1 MLRALSSDPR
11 HAFGTA
17 HAVGMNV
24 LVFNL
29 GMDAEHSE
37 LGHTTAWVNE
47 LARRCDHVS
56 VITMF
61 AGQLAVE
68 DNVTVHSLGKELG
81 RSEPRRLVEFYRLA
95 RQVVRE
101 RRIDACFAHMA
112 PLFTVLFAPVARRH
126 RIPVLLWYAHPTVTP
141 TLRVAHALA
150 DRCVT
155 ASRESFPLPSNKLH
169 VVGHGIDTQRFT
181 TPADVDGSYKDTAL
195 AVGRITPR
203 KHLDEMVEAVA
214 LLEREHDQT
223 VRLELLG
230 GPSTAADHE
239 YGARLKRS
247 VTALGVEHLVRFR
260 GPVPFPDIPSN
271 YHRGML
277 SLNSSDTALDKAILE
292 SMASGCIPVS
302 RNPAFQALANVHG
315 FDWLVPAPGPSGLAD
330 CIRRALERGRDERDS
345 LVAELRGIVVD
356 EHSLS
361 TLSDRLVAH
370 LGDLAGRTGAEPTM
384 SHGGSDIDGRR
395 PRVLF
400 VGDSDFDLPLPPSLE
415 RKWDAV
421 ARQLDVRV
429 IGRAH
434 AVRSEDPRFRLV
446 PQAPRPFRGLGHY
459 VALPVVV
466 GRELRSFRPEAIVAK
481 SPFEAF
487 ALLPARSMA
496 RNRPRLI
503 VELHGDWRTAA
514 RLYGSPLRRLY
525 ALLADRAAVF
535 ALRRADGVRA
545 VSGFT
550 ASLAERATGRR
561 TTSIFPAYFD
571 LQSFASEPPRPLPVR
586 PAVAWIGVLERYK
599 NPGVLAEAWRLAA
612 PRLDGARLVVVGRG
626 PLQPIVDDLVH
637 EFPQRVTSIPRLTPP
652 EVAKLLDESTLLAL
666 SSESEGYPRV
676 IMEAFAR
683 GRPVV
688 ATRAGGIP
696 DIVQSGRNGLLVDR
710 GDLRGFA
717 DALVRVISDRELAK
731 RLARAALEDA
741 EQLRWTPDRYAQAL
755 RRLVDSLLLGA

>member
-1 MLRALSSDPR
+1 
-11 HAFGTA
+11 
-17 HAVGMNV
+17 MNV

-29 GMDAEHSE
+29 GMDAAHSE
-37 LGHTTAWVNE
+37 LGHATAWVNE
-47 LARRCDHVS
+47 LARRSDHVS

-61 AGQLAVE
+61 AGQLAVD

-81 RSEPRRLVEFYRLA
+81 RSEPERLVEFYRLV
-95 RQVVRE
+95 RRVVRE
-101 RRIDACFAHMA
+101 QRIDACFAHMA

-126 RIPVLLWYAHPTVTP
+126 GIPVLLWYAHPTVTP

-155 ASRESFPLPSNKLH
+155 ASRESFPLPSDKLY

-181 TPADVDGSYKDTAL
+181 PPADVDGSYEHTAL

-203 KHLDEMVEAVA
+203 KHLDEIVEAVA
-214 LLEREHDQT
+214 ILERERDQML
-223 VRLELLG
+223 RLELIG

-239 YGARLKRS
+239 YVARLRRS
-247 VTALGVEHLVRFR
+247 VTALRVEHLVRFR
-260 GPVPFPDIPSN
+260 GPIPFSDIPSC

-277 SLNSSDTALDKAILE
+277 SLNASDTALDKAILE

-302 RNPAFQALANVHG
+302 RNPAFQALASVHG
-315 FDWLVPAPGPSGLAD
+315 LDWLVPAPGPQGLAD
-330 CIRRALERGRDERDS
+330 CIRRALQRGRDERDS
-345 LVAELRGIVVD
+345 LVAELRRIVVD

-370 LGDLAGRTGAEPTM
+370 LGELAGRAGAEPTM
-384 SHGGSDIDGRR
+384 SRGRSAIDRRR

-400 VGDSDFDLPLPPSLE
+400 VGDSDFDLPLPPGLE

-421 ARQLDVRV
+421 ALELDVRV

-434 AVRSEDPRFRLV
+434 AVRSEDPRFRLL

-487 ALLPARSMA
+487 AVLPARRLA
-496 RNRPRLI
+496 RHRPRLI
-503 VELHGDWRTAA
+503 VELHGDWRTAP
-514 RLYGSPLRRLY
+514 RLYGSPVRRLY
-525 ALLADRAAVF
+525 ARLADRAAVF

-550 ASLAERATGRR
+550 ASLAEQATGRR
-561 TTSIFPAYFD
+561 PTSVFPTYFD
-571 LQSFASEPPRPLPVR
+571 LESFTSEPPRPLPER

-599 NPGVLAEAWRLAA
+599 NPAVLAEAWRLAA

-626 PLQPIVDDLVH
+626 PLQPIVDDLVRD
-637 EFPQRVTSIPRLTPP
+637 FPQRVASIPRLTSV

-676 IMEAFAR
+676 IMEAFMR

-696 DIVQSGRNGLLVDR
+696 DAVHSGRNGILVDR
-710 GDLRGFA
+710 GDPCALA
-717 DALVRVISDRELAK
+717 DALVRVISDREFAE
-731 RLARAALEDA
+731 RLAQAALEDA

-755 RRLVDSLLLGA
+755 RRLVDSSLLSA